1 MEFDAVLL
9 ARLQFAFT
17 IAFHIIFPT
26 FTIGLSAWIA
36 TLLVVWRRTG
46 DRALP
51 RARPVLDAHLRR
63 LLRHGRGLRHRA
75 LLRVRHQLEPLLRGR
90 RQRRR
95 SAHRLRG
102 AHRLL
107 PRGDV
112 PRRHALRLEPGAA
125 VAACAP
131 PRSSSR
137 VGTRFLGLLD
147 PLGQF
152 VDAVPGRPRRA
163 RRHRLSGRLARRD
176 LQPDL
181 PASASSTW

>member
-17 IAFHIIFPT
+17 ISFHIIFPT

-46 DRALP
+46 IERYRTL
-51 RARPVLDAHLRR
+51 ARFWTRIFAVSFAMGVVSGIVLSYEFGTNWSRFSEV
-63 LLRHGRGLRHRA
+63 GG
-75 LLRVRHQLEPLLRGR
+75 
-90 RQRRR
+90 QRRR
-95 SAHRLRG
+95 PAHRLRG

-125 VAACAP
+125 VAARALGD
-131 PRSSSR
+131 PRR
-137 VGTRFLGLLD
+137 HRHRLLRLLD
-147 PLGQF
+147 HLGQF

-163 RRHRLSGRLARRD
+163 RRHRLSGRLARGD

-181 PASASSTW
+181 PASASCTW